1 MAEQQQEKKKFITF
15 KPGVR
20 PELFKA
26 LIFMGIM
33 IGVMMISRYL
43 SALITVWPV
52 VSHLSAYL

>member
-26 LIFMGIM
+26 LIFMGI
-33 IGVMMISRYL
+33 IL
-43 SALITVWPV
+43 AL
-52 VSHLSAYL
+52 